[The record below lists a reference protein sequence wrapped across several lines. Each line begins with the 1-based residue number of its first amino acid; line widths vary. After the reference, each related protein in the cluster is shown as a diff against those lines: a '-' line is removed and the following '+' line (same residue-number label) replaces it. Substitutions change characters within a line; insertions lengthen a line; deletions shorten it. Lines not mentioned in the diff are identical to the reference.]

1 MQLIG
6 VGLPKLEAPLPDGFI
21 RKYDAALGHELFDVT
36 ITEGKTKIEPDT
48 MTDNLRRE
56 TEAFV
61 IGSRWLCFHALILS
75 YHSVVCIA
83 CLIKLTIP
91 LEPFPFLRV
100 AFLQLMNT
108 LDLLAVPLV
117 VRIGRGE
124 PSFQDLLGQ
133 GL

>member
-1 MQLIG
+1 MPLIATLRATTMQLIG
-6 VGLPKLEAPLPDGFI
+6 VGLPKLEA
-21 RKYDAALGHELFDVT
+21 
-36 ITEGKTKIEPDT
+36 DT

-75 YHSVVCIA
+75 YRSVVCIA